1 MEPPVESSQNQPA
14 APTEDSSQ
22 PLAPVTA
29 AGSTPVDN
37 ATPPQPVNPPQGPP
51 QNVDGG
57 QAVAVVDDEPREIP
71 IFDDYDA
78 EKQAFL
84 DAAPPPSPSTIP
96 GASAA
101 DLAAQGLMPD
111 GAPPA
116 SAPPPPPPS
125 QPVPVTAVPPVPED
139 DLEPGQGK
147 LPRFNNVRAVDNI
160 DVQALAAYKAAQKS
174 NTLGGKSMVQFMA
187 EFAGPRGQP
196 SEPVTSPSAAPAQS
210 QPVDT
215 TKEPTTVAEVDA
227 HLQALRDERYRL
239 LEGFDFAA
247 AAKIEQQEDALRSK
261 REGIRDSE
269 ASSHMAAQT
278 EAQKADTKA
287 LATVAEWFPQ
297 ATNPADPLVA
307 KCNEIVAEWEASG
320 DPMLTKPNRYLLA
333 YTEAAEAL
341 GIKPVSSQPA
351 LQSPPPVQIPSTTAP
366 AHRPP
371 TSAILASGQA
381 RDIPRAPVSDS
392 YDDYEKEK
400 AALLGSGFARRAA

>member
-1 MEPPVESSQNQPA
+1 MEPVDPSQNQPA

-37 ATPPQPVNPPQGPP
+37 ATPPQPINPTQGPP
-51 QNVDGG
+51 QDAAGG
-57 QAVAVVDDEPREIP
+57 QAVAVVDDEPKEMTSYE
-71 IFDDYDA
+71 DYDA

-84 DAAPPPSPSTIP
+84 DAAPPSPSTIP

-101 DLAAQGLMPD
+101 DLAAQGLTPE

-116 SAPPPPPPS
+116 PAPTPPQPS
-125 QPVPVTAVPPVPED
+125 QPVPVTAVPPLPED

-187 EFAGPRGQP
+187 EFAGPK
-196 SEPVTSPSAAPAQS
+196 SPQAAPVNAPPADATQP

-215 TKEPTTVAEVDA
+215 TKEPATVAEVDA
-227 HLQALRDERYRL
+227 HLQALREERYRL

-261 REGIRDSE
+261 RDAIRESE
-269 ASSHMAAQT
+269 ANSQIAVQT
-278 EAQKADTKA
+278 AVEQADTAA
-287 LATVAEWFPQ
+287 LARVVALFPQ
-297 ATNPADPLVA
+297 SANPSDPLVA
-307 KCNEIVAEWEASG
+307 KCNEIVERWEAEG
-320 DPMLTKPNRYLLA
+320 NALLDQPNRYLYA
-333 YTEAAEAL
+333 YTEAAAEL
-341 GIKPVSSQPA
+341 GISPA
-351 LQSPPPVQIPSTTAP
+351 AARAPQTPPSPVQIPSTTAP

-371 TSAILASGQA
+371 TSAILASGGA

-392 YDDYEKEK
+392 LDDYEKEK
-400 AALLGSGFARRAA
+400 AALLSGSFARKAA